1 MVTVFVKELDREV
14 EVQDVDGC
22 YFTEY
27 GECYCFDAEEVA
39 ELYQKGKMYFDAQYK
54 EFYMLVDEGTVF
66 TTAVAKELN

>member
-14 EVQDVDGC
+14 EVQDVEGC

-39 ELYQKGKMYFDAQYK
+39 ELYQKGKCILMHSIK
-54 EFYMLVDEGTVF
+54 NSTC
-66 TTAVAKELN
+66 

>member
-14 EVQDVDGC
+14 EVQDVEGC

-39 ELYQKGKMYFDAQYK
+39 ELYQKGKN
-54 EFYMLVDEGTVF
+54 VF
-66 TTAVAKELN
+66 